1 MDKEEVKKLQDYLRY
16 KFGNANI
23 NVKPR
28 PRKTDSME
36 VFIDDEFIA
45 ILYVDEDEGERS
57 YSLQMAILDI
67 DLEEV
72 PEE

>member
-16 KFGNANI
+16 KFGNDHI

-36 VFIDDEFIA
+36 VFIDEEFIA

-67 DLEEV
+67 DLEDI
-72 PEE
+72 PE